1 MTATA
6 RVTLCAA
13 LALGIPVNSRASAR
27 PICRAG
33 SVVRVSCNGAVGVP
47 TVERMTGTRD
57 GDCVWAHTRL
67 VGCIGIV
74 PDARM
79 IVINRHE

>member
-6 RVTLCAA
+6 RVTLCAVVI
-13 LALGIPVNSRASAR
+13 LGIPANNRASAR
-27 PICRAG
+27 PIGRAG
-33 SVVRVSCNGAVGVP
+33 SVVGAGCGGAVRVP
-47 TVERMTGTRD
+47 TVEQVTGTRD

-74 PDARM
+74 PDAWM

>member
-13 LALGIPVNSRASAR
+13 LILGIPANNRASAR
-27 PICRAG
+27 PIGRAG
-33 SVVRVSCNGAVGVP
+33 SVVGAGCGGAVCVP
-47 TVERMTGTRD
+47 MVERVTGTRD

-74 PDARM
+74 PDAWM